1 MIYIVPE
8 SGLGNRFRAIDSAL
22 QLAMYRKTGLKI
34 FWKVNPDVGAEFSEL
49 FENIRSGIGAVEV
62 KDYPGYGYYDKP
74 YDTYFTGL
82 KKLFK
87 PPVIDIPD
95 WDAQEIAEQ
104 YPDLFSKLPAED
116 NLYDERFEK
125 HLKDIWDK
133 TWPGKNLYIRS
144 YSRFF
149 GNPVSKYDYFKP
161 GKEIVMKAEKIIGG
175 YGDLITGVHIRRV
188 DNTEAIETSTT
199 EKFISAMEAELY
211 NNPAMKFFLA
221 TDSNEDRVLLESHF
235 KDKMIF
241 HSSVLERGT
250 AAGMKDA
257 LMELYCLSRTKKIIG
272 SYYSSFTDV
281 AVYYNGLKPYKIIQ

>member
-22 QLAMYRKTGLKI
+22 QLAIYRKTKLKI
-34 FWKVNPDVGAEFSEL
+34 FWKVNPDVGAGFFDL
-49 FENIRSGIGAVEV
+49 FEPIRTIIGAVEV

-74 YDTYFTGL
+74 YDVYFTGL
-82 KKLFK
+82 KKLFR

-95 WDAQEIAEQ
+95 WDALEIAEQ
-104 YPDLFSKLPAED
+104 YPDLFSKLSPED

-133 TWPGKNLYIRS
+133 KWPGRNLYIRT

-161 GKEIVMKAEKIIGG
+161 KKEIVMKAEKIIDR
-175 YGDLITGVHIRRV
+175 YGDHITGVHIRRV
-188 DNTEAIETSTT
+188 DNTESIETSTT
-199 EKFISAMEAELY
+199 EKFISAMEAELN

-221 TDSNEDRVLLESHF
+221 TDSNEDRILMESHF
-235 KDKMIF
+235 KNKIIF
-241 HSSVLERGT
+241 HPSVLERGS

-257 LMELYCLSRTKKIIG
+257 LVELYCLSRTKKIIG

-281 AVYYNGLKPYKIIQ
+281 AVYYNGLKEYKIIT